1 MTSTDAI
8 GESLELEVC
17 EFYGFHVEDWQRG
30 CVWFNV
36 GGKVLLF
43 SLYVIWM
50 AGIFCMASLRGD
62 CVEIPGLLRMCMA
75 WACNGGSV
83 SCHAWAEQ
91 DSVGVSGW
99 EAVRWSLRGFVV
111 ARIHVAGLRCCRGL
125 CIIAILDWSKAFGPL
140 YSFCGGL

>member
-43 SLYVIWM
+43 SSLCTLFGWLGFSAWRVCVAIVSRYPDYCACAWHGRAMGVLCHVMHGRNRI
-50 AGIFCMASLRGD
+50 ASASLGGKLCAGLCEASLLRGFMLRAFVAAGD
-62 CVEIPGLLRMCMA
+62 CV
-75 WACNGGSV
+75 S
-83 SCHAWAEQ
+83 
-91 DSVGVSGW
+91 
-99 EAVRWSLRGFVV
+99 
-111 ARIHVAGLRCCRGL
+111 
-125 CIIAILDWSKAFGPL
+125 
-140 YSFCGGL
+140 